1 MRPAMPR
8 PSATTSPAGSG
19 PAAAWPENPVLTRV
33 WRGRQV
39 ESQHRGAWVV
49 VDTAGRV
56 VEGAGAVASP
66 VFARSAIKS
75 MQALPLLETGAAQRL
90 DYGDDELAL
99 ALASHDG
106 EPIHTERVARLLGR
120 MGRSV
125 ADLQCGPQAPGSAAT
140 RAALARSG
148 ERPTALHNNC
158 SGKHAGF
165 LALTV
170 HLGVDSSRYLDP
182 QAEPQQ
188 RVRAAVES
196 MCGVASGTVDSAT
209 DGCSAPTFR
218 IPLQSLATGIARVAN
233 PHGLE
238 PARRAACER
247 MQRAV
252 AAHPDLIAGT
262 RARICTDLVRVSGG
276 RLFAKIGGEAVYLI
290 GAVGRERGL
299 AIKVDDGSY
308 RGFHAL
314 IVELCARL
322 GWLDAPQVAAL
333 EAWRDRTLLNWAG
346 RAVGH
351 VEVVA

>member
-1 MRPAMPR
+1 MLQPEA
-8 PSATTSPAGSG
+8 TSPAPS
-19 PAAAWPENPVLTRV
+19 AAKAPGWPENPVLTRV
-33 WRGRQV
+33 WRGAHV

-49 VDTAGRV
+49 VDAAGRV
-56 VEGAGAVASP
+56 VEGVGAVASP

-75 MQALPLLETGAAQRL
+75 LQALPLVETGAAERFG
-90 DYGDDELAL
+90 YGDDELAL

-106 EPIHTERVARLLGR
+106 EPIHTERVERLLAR
-120 MGRSV
+120 MGLSPE
-125 ADLQCGPQAPGSAAT
+125 ALQCGPQAPGSAAT
-140 RAALARSG
+140 RAEMTRAGA
-148 ERPTALHNNC
+148 RPTALHNNC

-165 LALTV
+165 LALTL
-170 HLGVDSSRYLDP
+170 HLGVDPARYLDP
-182 QAEPQQ
+182 EAEPQQ
-188 RVRAAVES
+188 RVRDAVES
-196 MCGVASGTVDSAT
+196 ICGMASADVDTAT

-218 IPLQSLATGIARVAN
+218 IPLQRLATGIARIAN
-233 PHGLE
+233 PEGL
-238 PARRAACER
+238 PAGRRAAAER

-262 RARICTDLVRVSGG
+262 RQRICTDLVRASGG

-290 GAVGRERGL
+290 GAVGRDRGL

-322 GWLDAPQVAAL
+322 GWLGAAEVEAL
-333 EAWRDRTLLNWAG
+333 EAWRDRTLRNWAG
-346 RAVGH
+346 RAVGR